1 LTILQE
7 KRNYFSMTVKEL
19 IEKLSEI
26 VYKEEEAIIVIGGEV
41 CNVEEVYEDINGGA
55 IIST

>member
-1 LTILQE
+1 
-7 KRNYFSMTVKEL
+7 MTVKEL

-26 VYKEEEAIIVIGGEV
+26 VYQEEEAVVVIDGEV